1 MKKSISELITDM
13 QKDLNS
19 SNNSTQNSD
28 KIEIPQETIEKYKI
42 FKKWL
47 DDNGAIYPK
56 LTFPVKFSNII
67 GCEAIE
73 DINPN
78 TCIFYIPYKLLI
90 DASNIKINYL
100 PSSLKKNNTIKLVL
114 FLLQEYEKKEKSFY
128 KPYID
133 IILLND
139 FSNYTPFWSKDD
151 FLELND
157 EMVEENINYYI
168 NEITDYYQEIF
179 EKRKKK
185 YDFMLFKLFYVF
197 VFSRQFNI
205 GDNKMFLIPLADLL
219 NHSPYAD
226 IKYEFL
232 DSKNLVMKYTSDF
245 NDNNNLSKDI
255 ISNNLQNYTDFS
267 DFFKFF
273 KKEEKNTKNDEIK
286 IINVNYEQDEEK
298 KYELTNED
306 YFVISTNSQVFKKNT
321 QIFNNYGIC
330 SNEYLLVN
338 LGFCLLDNPGDKT
351 KVVLSFMNP
360 EKKIKKYLVNNFLE
374 DFLNRDSYKKDKA
387 IYVRLYIKRNKISTK
402 ILNILRYNIYNNN
415 KNFDKKKEIECYEN
429 YITFIEKNI
438 TVKTSSQFKSIN
450 SLKEMI
456 KDGIKSE
463 NLFNITIFK
472 LTQKLNLIYQKEVI
486 NNMINILKNDKD
498 NKIKNINDF
507 IDEVKRND
515 KIKSIYLKVDDI
527 KNMILYYLNKIL
539 KIINN

>member
-1 MKKSISELITDM
+1 MKKSIFELMTDM

-19 SNNSTQNSD
+19 KNINKDNLIS
-28 KIEIPQETIEKYKI
+28 QEVIEKYEI

-47 DDNGAIYPK
+47 NDNGAIYPK
-56 LTFPVKFSNII
+56 LSFPVKFSNII
-67 GCEAIE
+67 GCQALE

-78 TCIFYIPYKLLI
+78 SCIFYIPYKLLI
-90 DASNIKINYL
+90 DASNVKIDYI
-100 PSSLKKNNTIKLVL
+100 PEGLKKNNTIKLVL
-114 FLLQEYEKKEKSFY
+114 FLLEEYEKKEKSFY

-168 NEITDYYQEIF
+168 NEITEYYYEIF
-179 EKRKKK
+179 GENEKEKKK

-267 DFFKFF
+267 DFFKYF
-273 KKEEKNTKNDEIK
+273 KNNSQNGDELK
-286 IINVNYEQDEEK
+286 IIRVNYEDEEET
-298 KYELTNED
+298 KYELTNDD
-306 YFVISTNSQVFKKNT
+306 YFVISTNEQSFKKNS

-360 EKKIKKYLVNNFLE
+360 EKKMKKFLTDNYIE
-374 DFLNRDSYKKDKA
+374 DFLNKDSYLKDKA
-387 IYVRLYIKRNKISTK
+387 IYIRLYIKRNKISTK
-402 ILNILRYNIYNNN
+402 ILKILRYSIYNNNNN

-429 YITFIEKNI
+429 YIEFINKNI
-438 TVKTSSQFKSIN
+438 SVKAYSQFKLIN
-450 SLKEMI
+450 NIKEMT
-456 KDGIKSE
+456 KNGIKNE
-463 NLFNITIFK
+463 NLFNITVFK
-472 LTQKLNLIYQKEVI
+472 LTQKLNLIYQKEAI
-486 NNMINILKNDKD
+486 NSMINILKNDKET
-498 NKIKNINDF
+498 KIKNIKDF
-507 IDEVKRND
+507 IDEVKKND
-515 KIKSIYLKVDDI
+515 KIKSIYLKSEDI
-527 KNMILYYLNKIL
+527 KNMIIYYLNKMI
-539 KIINN
+539 K